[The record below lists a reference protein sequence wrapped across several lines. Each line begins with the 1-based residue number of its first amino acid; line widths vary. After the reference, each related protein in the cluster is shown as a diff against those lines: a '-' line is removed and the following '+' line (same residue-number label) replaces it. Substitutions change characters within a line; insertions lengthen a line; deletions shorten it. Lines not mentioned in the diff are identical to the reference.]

1 MTGALKTVAS
11 ARRALCAAF
20 AVTAAGGVAV
30 AALAAGSPSAT
41 AAQDPCAASEVA
53 KSVGSVAT
61 SMGSYLDSHPQTNT
75 ALTTIS
81 QQQGGPQSLVA
92 LKTYFDANPQAS
104 KDMEQLQQPL
114 VNLSTKC
121 RLPLTLPQ
129 LMGLMQNAQGALPG
143 GTLPGGTLLGGTLPG
158 TTPGTSPNTTLPGS
172 LPGAL
177 QTAQTV
183 GTPAGASPVQPS
195 PASAVTQGP
204 GPLPGPSAITTR

>member
-53 KSVGSVAT
+53 KTVGSVAT
-61 SMGSYLDSHPQTNT
+61 SMGSYLDSHPETNT

-92 LKTYFDANPQAS
+92 LKTYFDAKPQAS

-143 GTLPGGTLLGGTLPG
+143 GTLPG
-158 TTPGTSPNTTLPGS
+158 TTPATTPATTLPGS

-183 GTPAGASPVQPS
+183 GTPGAASPVQPS

>member
-53 KSVGSVAT
+53 KTVGSVAT

-129 LMGLMQNAQGALPG
+129 LMGLMQNAQGGLP
-143 GTLPGGTLLGGTLPG
+143 GGTLPG
-158 TTPGTSPNTTLPGS
+158 TTPRTSLPGS

-183 GTPAGASPVQPS
+183 GTPGAASPAQPS

>member
-1 MTGALKTVAS
+1 MAGAHATIGT
-11 ARRALCAAF
+11 ARRTLCAAF
-20 AVTAAGGVAV
+20 AVTAAGGVVV

-53 KSVGSVAT
+53 KTVGSVAT
-61 SMGSYLDSHPQTNT
+61 SMGSYFDSNPQTNT

-143 GTLPGGTLLGGTLPG
+143 GTLPG
-158 TTPGTSPNTTLPGS
+158 TTPGTTLPGS

-177 QTAQTV
+177 QTA
-183 GTPAGASPVQPS
+183 
-195 PASAVTQGP
+195 
-204 GPLPGPSAITTR
+204 

>member
-30 AALAAGSPSAT
+30 AGLAAGSPSAT

-53 KSVGSVAT
+53 KTVGSVAT

-143 GTLPGGTLLGGTLPG
+143 GTLPG
-158 TTPGTSPNTTLPGS
+158 TPGATPNTALPNTTLPGS

-183 GTPAGASPVQPS
+183 GTPGAASPVQPS
-195 PASAVTQGP
+195 PASAVAQGP